1 MPHRFYISP
10 HCVTPPTIRLGGD
23 TAYQIKTV
31 LRLRPGDE
39 IIVLDN
45 SGLERRVVLTE
56 VDKNNVQGQ
65 IISQQ
70 PCQGEPKLNLTLY
83 QATLKGQKFEW
94 VLQKGTEL
102 GISSF
107 VPIICQHSVV
117 RDLAALAQKQARAQQ
132 IIREAAEQSGRGKLP
147 RLQQPCLFEEAVT
160 QVQAKDL
167 IIIPWEEATGLSLK
181 QVLSAAHIRSIA
193 LFIGPEGGFAPEEIE
208 LAQRSGAM
216 IVTLGPRILRA
227 ETAAIAACAAI
238 MYEMN
243 EWL

>member
-1 MPHRFYISP
+1 MPHRFFIPANSI
-10 HCVTPPTIRLGGD
+10 TPPTIHLDGD
-23 TAYQIKTV
+23 TAYQIRAV

-45 SGLERRVVLTE
+45 SGLEWQIALTE
-56 VDKNNVQGQ
+56 VNKNNVQGQ
-65 IISQQ
+65 IISQKS
-70 PCQGEPKLNLTLY
+70 CQSEPKFDLSLY

-94 VLQKGTEL
+94 ILQKGTEL
-102 GISSF
+102 GVSGF
-107 VPIICQHSVV
+107 VPIICQRSVV
-117 RDLAALAQKQARAQQ
+117 RDLAVLAKRQTRSQQ
-132 IIREAAEQSGRGKLP
+132 IIREAAEQSGRGRLP
-147 RLQQPCLFEEAVT
+147 WLQQPYPFGEAMA
-160 QVQAKDL
+160 QVPAKDL

-181 QVLSAAHIRSIA
+181 QVLTAAHGSIA

-227 ETAAIAACAAI
+227 ETAAIATCAAI

-243 EWL
+243 EWR